1 MPRRGHRTPIR
12 HAQKSAWM
20 RQNPFVWLEIGT
32 YPAAYTAASVA
43 AGIERGKA
51 GGHIARHYSPAGT
64 FEARTTPVEDGTAVR
79 ARYLGDTR

>member
-1 MPRRGHRTPIR
+1 
-12 HAQKSAWM
+12 M